1 MISPRPRRRLAV
13 RRHGIACAGI
23 GKLEFLDSKLQELDD
38 ISNDPV
44 RVRDTCEIIQTLVR
58 SLRPSDETLQQIADK
73 FDPGARVMV
82 RSSANVED
90 LEGMSAAGLYD
101 SIPNVD
107 AYSKEALGHAISEVW
122 ASLFT
127 TRAVASRAAA
137 GVSHFEAHMCV
148 LIQEMLSPEVS
159 FVLHTKHPLTND
171 INSAYVEF
179 ALGLGETLASG
190 AIRGTPCRVSVDKAS
205 RDVDVNAF
213 ASPALRSSATT
224 TRSMA

>member
-1 MISPRPRRRLAV
+1 MEF
-13 RRHGIACAGI
+13 ACAGI

-73 FDPGARVMV
+73 VDPGARVMV

-137 GVSHFEAHMCV
+137 GAAGRARSAGRRTGTINADEIAHYRLS
-148 LIQEMLSPEVS
+148 LI
-159 FVLHTKHPLTND
+159 H
-171 INSAYVEF
+171 I
-179 ALGLGETLASG
+179 
-190 AIRGTPCRVSVDKAS
+190 
-205 RDVDVNAF
+205 
-213 ASPALRSSATT
+213 
-224 TRSMA
+224 